1 MVKAA
6 ARVNL
11 FIAGRWRPAKGERHF
26 TRQGPL
32 GEAATE
38 AAAASLEDAQEAVQS
53 AQEAFPLW
61 SETPPSHRRE
71 VLWKAAEA
79 LEARKQGFIEAM
91 VAETGATPG
100 WAEFN
105 VHLAAG
111 MLKEAAALTTQITG
125 EVIPS
130 DRPGTLAFA
139 IRQPVGVVLGMAPW
153 NAPVI
158 LGVRA
163 LATPLAC
170 GNTVVFK
177 GSELC
182 PWTHAL
188 IVEALEEAGLPAG
201 AVNFLTTAPEEAPEV
216 VESLIA
222 HPGIRRVN
230 FTGSTRTGR
239 IIAELCGRHLKPVL
253 LELGGKAPALVL
265 EDADLEA
272 AASAIA
278 FGAFAN
284 QGQICMST
292 ERVVVTEGVADAL
305 VELLAQKAMSLPVG
319 DPRQGPVALGCLV
332 DPKAAERVA
341 VLVEE
346 AIAQGAKLVAGGRKE
361 GSFLWP
367 TVLDR
372 VTPQMR
378 IYHEESFG
386 PVVAVVRV
394 RNEEEAVRVT
404 NDTEYG
410 LSAAIFTRDIAKG
423 LRLAKQIQSGICHI
437 NGPTVH
443 DEPQMPFGGVKA
455 SGYGRFGGR
464 AGIHEF
470 TELRWITVQTEPLQY
485 PF

>member
-1 MVKAA
+1 MVETAMP
-6 ARVNL
+6 VVEL
-11 FIAGRWRPAKGERHF
+11 FIAGRWRSARGERHF
-26 TRQGPL
+26 LRQGPL
-32 GEAATE
+32 EGATL
-38 AAAASLEDAQEAVQS
+38 AAAASLEDAQEAVQA
-53 AQEAFPLW
+53 AQEAFWPW
-61 SETPPSHRRE
+61 AETPPSQRRE
-71 VLWKAAEA
+71 ILWRAAEA
-79 LEARKQGFIEAM
+79 LEARKDAFVQAM
-91 VAETGATPG
+91 MVETGATAG

-139 IRQPVGVVLGMAPW
+139 VRQPVGVVLSLAPW

-182 PWTHAL
+182 PKTHAL
-188 IVEALEEAGLPAG
+188 IVEALAEAGLPPG
-201 AVNFLTTAPEEAPEV
+201 VVNFLTTAPEEAPQV
-216 VESLIA
+216 VEALIA
-222 HPGIRRVN
+222 HPSVRRVN

-253 LELGGKAPALVL
+253 LELGGKAPVLVL
-265 EDADLEA
+265 KDADLEA
-272 AASAIA
+272 AVQAIA

-292 ERVVVTEGVADAL
+292 ERVVVEEPVADAL
-305 VELLAQKAMSLPVG
+305 VEGLARKATSLPVG

-332 DPKAAERVA
+332 DPKATERVA
-341 VLVEE
+341 DLIEE
-346 AIAQGAKLVAGGRKE
+346 ALAQGARLVAGGKKE
-361 GSFLWP
+361 GPFLWP
-367 TVLDR
+367 TVLDQ
-372 VTPQMR
+372 VTPKMR
-378 IYHEESFG
+378 IYHEETFG
-386 PVVAVVRV
+386 PVVVVVRV
-394 RNEEEAVRVT
+394 QDEEEALKVA

-423 LRLAKQIQSGICHI
+423 LRLAKRIQSGICHI

-464 AGIHEF
+464 AGIQEF
-470 TELRWITVQTEPLQY
+470 TELRWITIQTEPLHY

>member
-1 MVKAA
+1 M
-6 ARVNL
+6 
-11 FIAGRWRPAKGERHF
+11 
-26 TRQGPL
+26 
-32 GEAATE
+32 
-38 AAAASLEDAQEAVQS
+38 
-53 AQEAFPLW
+53 
-61 SETPPSHRRE
+61 
-71 VLWKAAEA
+71 
-79 LEARKQGFIEAM
+79 
-91 VAETGATPG
+91 AETGATVG

-111 MLKEAAALTTQITG
+111 MFKEAAALTTQITG

-139 IRQPVGVVLGMAPW
+139 VRQPVGVVLSLAPW

-182 PWTHAL
+182 PKTHAL
-188 IVEALEEAGLPAG
+188 IVEALAEAGLPPG
-201 AVNFLTTAPEEAPEV
+201 VINFLTTAPEDAPQV
-216 VESLIA
+216 VEALIA
-222 HPGIRRVN
+222 HPSVRRVN

-253 LELGGKAPALVL
+253 LELDGKAPVLVL
-265 EDADLEA
+265 KDADLEA
-272 AASAIA
+272 AVQAIA

-292 ERVVVTEGVADAL
+292 ERVVLEEPVADAL
-305 VELLAQKAMSLPVG
+305 VEGLARKATSLPVG

-332 DPKAAERVA
+332 DPKATERVA
-341 VLVEE
+341 DLIEE
-346 AIAQGAKLVAGGRKE
+346 ALAQGARLVAGGKKE
-361 GSFLWP
+361 GPFLWP
-367 TVLDR
+367 TVLDQ
-372 VTPQMR
+372 VTPKMR
-378 IYHEESFG
+378 IYHEETFG
-386 PVVAVVRV
+386 PVVVVVRV
-394 RNEEEAVRVT
+394 QDEEEALKVA

-423 LRLAKQIQSGICHI
+423 LRLAKRIQSGICHI

-464 AGIHEF
+464 AGIQEF
-470 TELRWITVQTEPLQY
+470 TELRWITIQTEPLHY

>member
-1 MVKAA
+1 MMV
-6 ARVNL
+6 
-11 FIAGRWRPAKGERHF
+11 
-26 TRQGPL
+26 
-32 GEAATE
+32 
-38 AAAASLEDAQEAVQS
+38 
-53 AQEAFPLW
+53 
-61 SETPPSHRRE
+61 
-71 VLWKAAEA
+71 
-79 LEARKQGFIEAM
+79 
-91 VAETGATPG
+91 ETGATAG

-139 IRQPVGVVLGMAPW
+139 VRQPVGVVLSLAPW

-182 PWTHAL
+182 PKTHAL
-188 IVEALEEAGLPAG
+188 IVEALAEAGLPPG
-201 AVNFLTTAPEEAPEV
+201 VVNFLTTAPEEAPQV
-216 VESLIA
+216 VEALIA
-222 HPGIRRVN
+222 HPSVRRVN

-253 LELGGKAPALVL
+253 LELGGKAPVLVL
-265 EDADLEA
+265 KDADLEA
-272 AASAIA
+272 AVQAIA

-292 ERVVVTEGVADAL
+292 ERVVVEEPVADAL
-305 VELLAQKAMSLPVG
+305 VEGLARKATSLPVG

-332 DPKAAERVA
+332 DPKATERVA
-341 VLVEE
+341 DLIEE
-346 AIAQGAKLVAGGRKE
+346 ALAQGARLVAGGKKE
-361 GSFLWP
+361 GPFLWP
-367 TVLDR
+367 TVLDQ
-372 VTPQMR
+372 VTPKMR
-378 IYHEESFG
+378 IYHEETFG
-386 PVVAVVRV
+386 PVVVVVRV
-394 RNEEEAVRVT
+394 QDEEEALKVA

-423 LRLAKQIQSGICHI
+423 LRLAKRIQSGICHI

-464 AGIHEF
+464 AGIQEF
-470 TELRWITVQTEPLQY
+470 TELRWITIQTEPLHY